1 MLALLVVRD
10 GLLPAGAR
18 EAVSEA
24 NGVALLIGQQC
35 SDAVAELV
43 GAAREVR
50 IIECGAFAPSSWAQH
65 LAPILSSEARVV
77 LPASPDGRDL
87 APHLAFHLKRPLFAG
102 ALRVGATTLE
112 LVRWG
117 GLGVETRT
125 APSSFVATLQVGV
138 RGVDVVHDEPVVTYI
153 SLDISSVASDALT
166 VAVLPADAASIDLAE
181 APRIIAG
188 GAGVD
193 SPETFSSLFELAA
206 LVDAS
211 VGATRVVTDRG
222 WAEHQRQIGTT
233 GVVVSPTLYLAF
245 GVSGAVQHTSGIGQP
260 EHIISVNTDAHC
272 PMMQLADLG
281 LVTDVNALIPA
292 LVTELRARTNPELRA
307 RTNPE
312 LRAPQQTV
320 AP

>member
-24 NGVALLIGQQC
+24 SGAALLIGQQC

-50 IIECGAFAPSSWAQH
+50 IIECGAFAPGSWARQ
-65 LAPILSSEARVV
+65 LAPILVDEERIV

-102 ALRVGATTLE
+102 ALRVGATALE

-125 APSSFVATLQVGV
+125 APASFVATLQVGV
-138 RGVDVVHDEPVVTYI
+138 RGVDVVHGEQAVTHLSLEI
-153 SLDISSVASDALT
+153 SPQSSDAQF
-166 VAVLPADAASIDLAE
+166 VAMLPADAASIDLAE
-181 APRIIAG
+181 APRIISG

-193 SPETFSSLFELAA
+193 SEATFASLFELAG

-233 GVVVSPTLYLAF
+233 GVVVSPELYIAF
-245 GVSGAVQHTSGIGQP
+245 GVSGAVQHTSGLGQP

-292 LVTELRARTNPELRA
+292 LVAHLRARTDTA
-307 RTNPE
+307 
-312 LRAPQQTV
+312 AS
-320 AP
+320 

>member
-1 MLALLVVRD
+1 MIAVLVVRD

-24 NGVALLIGQQC
+24 GGTALLVGQQC
-35 SDAVAELV
+35 SLAVSELA
-43 GAAREVR
+43 GAAREIR
-50 IIECGAFAPSSWAQH
+50 IVECGAFAPSTWAKH
-65 LAPILSSEARVV
+65 LAPVLATEARVV

-102 ALRVGATTLE
+102 ALRVGTTTLE

-125 APSSFVATLQVGV
+125 APASFVATLQVGV
-138 RGVDVVHDEPVVTYI
+138 RGVDAVAGQPVVTHLSLNI
-153 SLDISSVASDALT
+153 SPSATDAQSI
-166 VAVLPADAASIDLAE
+166 AVLPADAASIDLAE

-193 SPETFSSLFELAA
+193 SPETFSSLFELAS

-233 GVVVSPTLYLAF
+233 GVVVNPTLYLAF
-245 GVSGAVQHTSGIGQP
+245 GISGAVQHTSGLGQP

-292 LVTELRARTNPELRA
+292 LITQLRARENQLRA
-307 RTNPE
+307 RENQ
-312 LRAPQQTV
+312 LRARENTV
-320 AP
+320 NS